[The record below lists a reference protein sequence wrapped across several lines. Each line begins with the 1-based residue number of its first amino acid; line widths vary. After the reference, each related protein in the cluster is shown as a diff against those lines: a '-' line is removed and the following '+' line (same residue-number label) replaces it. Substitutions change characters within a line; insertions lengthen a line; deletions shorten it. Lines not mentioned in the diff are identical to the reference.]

1 MALRFPI
8 YLDNHATTPVDPRVL
23 EAMLPYFTEKF
34 GNPASRQHKF
44 GWEAESA
51 VELARK
57 QIAELINSNPK
68 EIIFTSGA
76 TESINLAI
84 KGVAFAYAEKG
95 KHIITT
101 QIEHKATL
109 DTCKRLEKMGF
120 KVEYLP
126 VDKYG
131 VVDPDEIKKRITPE
145 TILVSV
151 MFANNEI
158 GTIEPIEEIGK
169 ICSEMNVLFHT
180 DAAQA
185 LGKIPIDVQK
195 LNIDLMS
202 VSAHKLYGPKG
213 IGALFIKKKT
223 PKIKIIPIIDGG
235 GHEGG
240 LRSGTLN
247 VPGIVGFGKACEI
260 AKLEMKEEAERTK
273 HLRDKLQ
280 NEIMSKLEDVYLNG
294 HPEQRLPNNLN
305 LSFYGVESE
314 AILMGMK
321 EVALST
327 GSACSSTNVEK
338 SHVLKAIGLNDD
350 LISSAIRFGIG
361 RFNTEEE
368 IDYVINRIVEVV
380 NHLRSI
386 SPKYK
391 LKKEATKL

>member
-34 GNPASRQHKF
+34 GNPASRQHQF

-57 QIAELINSNPK
+57 QIAELINANPR

-76 TESINLAI
+76 TESINLAL
-84 KGVAFAYAEKG
+84 KGIALAYAEKG

-109 DTCKRLEKMGF
+109 DTCKRLEKIGF
-120 KVEYLP
+120 KIDYLP

-131 VVDPDEIKKRITPE
+131 VVDPDEIKKRITSE

-223 PKIKIIPIIDGG
+223 PKIKIVPIIDGG
-235 GHEGG
+235 GHENG

-260 AKLEMKEEAERTK
+260 AKLEMKNEAERTK
-273 HLRDKLQ
+273 YLRDKLQ
-280 NEIMSKLEDVYLNG
+280 NGIMNKLEDVYLNG
-294 HPEQRLPNNLN
+294 HPTQRLPNNLN

-327 GSACSSTNVEK
+327 GSACSSASVEK

-391 LKKEATKL
+391 LKKEITKL

>member
-8 YLDNHATTPVDPRVL
+8 YLDNHATTPLDPRVL

-34 GNPASRQHKF
+34 GNSASRQHQF
-44 GWEAESA
+44 GWEAEAA

-57 QIAELINSNPK
+57 QIANLINANPK

-76 TESINLAI
+76 TESINLAL
-84 KGVAFAYAEKG
+84 KGIAFAYSEKG

-109 DTCKRLEKMGF
+109 DTCKRLEKFGF
-120 KVEYLP
+120 KVDYVP
-126 VDKYG
+126 VDKHG
-131 VVDPDEIKKRITPE
+131 LVDPDEIKKRITSE

-151 MFANNEI
+151 IFANNEI
-158 GTIEPIEEIGK
+158 GTIEPIEEIGR
-169 ICSEMNVLFHT
+169 ICSEFGVLFHV

-202 VSAHKLYGPKG
+202 MSAHKLYGPKG
-213 IGALFIKKKT
+213 VGALFIKKKT

-260 AKLEMKEEAERTK
+260 AGLEMSEESERIK
-273 HLRDKLQ
+273 KLRDKLQ
-280 NEIMSKLEDVYLNG
+280 DGIMSSLEDVYLNG
-294 HPEQRLPNNLN
+294 HPTLRLPNNLN
-305 LSFYGVESE
+305 LSFDGVESE

-321 EVALST
+321 EIAVST
-327 GSACSSTNVEK
+327 GSACSSASVEK
-338 SHVLKAIGLNDD
+338 SHVLKAIGLNEITPSRFSLGP
-350 LISSAIRFGIG
+350 LISISGISAIF
-361 RFNTEEE
+361 
-368 IDYVINRIVEVV
+368 
-380 NHLRSI
+380 S
-386 SPKYK
+386 K
-391 LKKEATKL
+391 A

>member
-34 GNPASRQHKF
+34 GNPASRQHQF

-57 QIAELINSNPK
+57 QIAELINANPR

-76 TESINLAI
+76 TESINLAL
-84 KGVAFAYAEKG
+84 KGIALAYAEKG

-109 DTCKRLEKMGF
+109 DTCKRLEKIGF
-120 KVEYLP
+120 KIDYLP

-131 VVDPDEIKKRITPE
+131 VVDPDEIKKRITSE

-185 LGKIPIDVQK
+185 LGKVPIDVQK

-213 IGALFIKKKT
+213 IGALFIKRKT
-223 PKIKIIPIIDGG
+223 PKIKIVPIIDGG
-235 GHEGG
+235 GHENG

-260 AKLEMKEEAERTK
+260 AKLEMKNEAERTK
-273 HLRDKLQ
+273 YLRDKLQ
-280 NEIMSKLEDVYLNG
+280 NGIMNKLEDVYLNG
-294 HPEQRLPNNLN
+294 HPTQRLPNNLN

-327 GSACSSTNVEK
+327 GSACSSASVEK

-391 LKKEATKL
+391 LKKEITKL

>member
-34 GNPASRQHKF
+34 GNPASRQHQF

-57 QIAELINSNPK
+57 QIAELINANPK

-76 TESINLAI
+76 TESINLAL
-84 KGVAFAYAEKG
+84 KGVALAYAEKG

-109 DTCKRLEKMGF
+109 DTCKRLEKIGF
-120 KVEYLP
+120 KIDYLP

-131 VVDPDEIKKRITPE
+131 VVDPDEIKKRITSE

-223 PKIKIIPIIDGG
+223 PKIKIVPIIDGG
-235 GHEGG
+235 GHENG

-260 AKLEMKEEAERTK
+260 AKLEMKNEAERTK
-273 HLRDKLQ
+273 YLRDKLQ
-280 NEIMSKLEDVYLNG
+280 NGIMNKLEDVYLNG
-294 HPEQRLPNNLN
+294 HPTQRLPNNLN

-327 GSACSSTNVEK
+327 GSACSSASVEK

-391 LKKEATKL
+391 LKKEITKL

>member
-120 KVEYLP
+120 KVEYVP

>member
-8 YLDNHATTPVDPRVL
+8 YLDNHATTPLDPRVL
-23 EAMLPYFTEKF
+23 EAMLPYLTEKF
-34 GNPASRQHKF
+34 GNASSRQHQF
-44 GWEAESA
+44 GWEAEA
-51 VELARK
+51 GVELARK
-57 QIAELINSNPK
+57 QIAELINANPK

-76 TESINLAI
+76 TESINLAL
-84 KGVAFAYAEKG
+84 KGTALAYSEK
-95 KHIITT
+95 KNHIITT

-109 DTCKRLEKMGF
+109 DTCKRLENMGF
-120 KVEYLP
+120 KIDYVP
-126 VDKYG
+126 VDRYG
-131 VVDPDEIKKRITPE
+131 LVDPDEIKKRITSE

-158 GTIEPIEEIGK
+158 GTIEPIEEISK
-169 ICSEMNVLFHT
+169 ICAERGVLFHT

-202 VSAHKLYGPKG
+202 MSAHKVYGPKG
-213 IGALFIKKKT
+213 VGALFIKKKT
-223 PKIKIIPIIDGG
+223 PKIKIIPLIDGG

-260 AKLEMKEEAERTK
+260 AKAEMEEEAKRAK
-273 HLRDKLQ
+273 YLRDKLQ
-280 NEIMSKLEDVYLNG
+280 NEIMNKLEDVYLNG
-294 HPEQRLPNNLN
+294 HPTNRSPNNLN
-305 LSFYGVESE
+305 LSFFGVESE
-314 AILMGMK
+314 AIFMGMK
-321 EVALST
+321 EVALSS
-327 GSACSSTNVEK
+327 GSACSSASVEK

-368 IDYVINRIVEVV
+368 IDYVIARIVEVV
-380 NHLRSI
+380 KHLRDI
-386 SPKYK
+386 SPRYK
-391 LKKEATKL
+391 LRKETAKF

>member
-34 GNPASRQHKF
+34 GNPASRQHQF

-57 QIAELINSNPK
+57 QIAELINANPK

-76 TESINLAI
+76 TESINLAL
-84 KGVAFAYAEKG
+84 KGVALAYAEKG

-109 DTCKRLEKMGF
+109 DTCKRLEKIGF
-120 KVEYLP
+120 KIDYLP

-131 VVDPDEIKKRITPE
+131 VVDPDEIKKRITSE

-185 LGKIPIDVQK
+185 LGKVPIDVQK

-223 PKIKIIPIIDGG
+223 PKIKIVPIIDGG
-235 GHEGG
+235 GHENG

-260 AKLEMKEEAERTK
+260 AKLEMKNEAERTK
-273 HLRDKLQ
+273 YLRDKLQ
-280 NEIMSKLEDVYLNG
+280 NGIMNKLEDVYLNG
-294 HPEQRLPNNLN
+294 HPTQRLPNNLN

-327 GSACSSTNVEK
+327 GSACSSASVEK

-391 LKKEATKL
+391 LKKEITKL

>member
-8 YLDNHATTPVDPRVL
+8 YLDNHATTPLDPRVL

-34 GNPASRQHKF
+34 GNAASRQHQF
-44 GWEAESA
+44 GWEAEA
-51 VELARK
+51 GVELARK
-57 QIAELINSNPK
+57 QIAELINANPK

-76 TESINLAI
+76 TESINLAL
-84 KGVAFAYAEKG
+84 KGIALAYSEK
-95 KHIITT
+95 KNHIITT

-120 KVEYLP
+120 KIDYVP
-126 VDKYG
+126 VDRYG
-131 VVDPDEIKKRITPE
+131 LVDPDEIKKRITSE

-169 ICSEMNVLFHT
+169 ICAEKNVLFHT

-202 VSAHKLYGPKG
+202 MSAHKIYGPKG
-213 IGALFIKKKT
+213 VGALFIKKKT
-223 PKIKIIPIIDGG
+223 PKIKIIPLIDGG

-260 AKLEMKEEAERTK
+260 AKSEMEEEAKKTK
-273 HLRDKLQ
+273 YLRDKLQ
-280 NEIMSKLEDVYLNG
+280 NEIMNRLEDVYLNG
-294 HPEQRLPNNLN
+294 HPTNRLPNNLN
-305 LSFYGVESE
+305 LSFFGVESE
-314 AILMGMK
+314 AIFMGIK
-321 EVALST
+321 EVALSS
-327 GSACSSTNVEK
+327 GSACSSTSVEK

-368 IDYVINRIVEVV
+368 IDYVIGRIVEVV
-380 NHLRSI
+380 KHLRDI

-391 LKKEATKL
+391 LMKETAKL

>member
-34 GNPASRQHKF
+34 GNPASRQHQF

-57 QIAELINSNPK
+57 QIAELINANPK

-76 TESINLAI
+76 TESINLVL
-84 KGVAFAYAEKG
+84 KGIALAYAEKG

-109 DTCKRLEKMGF
+109 DTCKRLEKIGF
-120 KVEYLP
+120 KIDYLP

-131 VVDPDEIKKRITPE
+131 VVDPDEIKKRITSE

-185 LGKIPIDVQK
+185 LGKVPIDVQK

-223 PKIKIIPIIDGG
+223 PKIKIVPIIDGG
-235 GHEGG
+235 GHENG

-260 AKLEMKEEAERTK
+260 AKLEMKNEAERTK
-273 HLRDKLQ
+273 YLRDKLQ
-280 NEIMSKLEDVYLNG
+280 NGIMNKLEDVYLNG
-294 HPEQRLPNNLN
+294 HPTQRLPNNLN

-327 GSACSSTNVEK
+327 GSACSSASVEK

-391 LKKEATKL
+391 LKKEITKL

>member
-8 YLDNHATTPVDPRVL
+8 YLDNHATTPLDPRVL
-23 EAMLPYFTEKF
+23 DAMLPYFTEKF
-34 GNPASRQHKF
+34 GNSASRQHQF
-44 GWEAESA
+44 GWEAEAA

-57 QIAELINSNPK
+57 QVAGLINANPK

-76 TESINLAI
+76 TESINLAL
-84 KGVAFAYAEKG
+84 KGIAFAYSEKG

-109 DTCKRLEKMGF
+109 DTCKRLEKFGF
-120 KVEYLP
+120 KVDYVP
-126 VDKYG
+126 VDRYG
-131 VVDPDEIKKRITPE
+131 LVDPDEIKKRITPE

-151 MFANNEI
+151 IFANNEI

-169 ICSEMNVLFHT
+169 ICSEFGVLFHS

-195 LNIDLMS
+195 LGIDLMS
-202 VSAHKLYGPKG
+202 MSAHKLYGPKG
-213 IGALFIKKKT
+213 VGALFIKKKT

-260 AKLEMKEEAERTK
+260 AGLEMSEESERIK
-273 HLRDKLQ
+273 KLRDKLQ
-280 NEIMSKLEDVYLNG
+280 DGIMGSLEDVYLNG
-294 HPEQRLPNNLN
+294 HPTQRLPNNLN
-305 LSFYGVESE
+305 LSFDGVESE

-321 EVALST
+321 EIAVST
-327 GSACSSTNVEK
+327 GSACSSASVEK
-338 SHVLKAIGLNDD
+338 SHVLKAIGLSDD
-350 LISSAIRFGIG
+350 LIAGAIRFGLG

-368 IDYVINRIVEVV
+368 IDYTINRVVEVV
-380 NHLRSI
+380 KHLRKI

-391 LKKEATKL
+391 LKKEMSKT